1 MYISF
6 IFLLSVII
14 SIITIKAVIKI
25 AKIKKLFDDP
35 SENRKIHILKTP
47 NLGGIGI
54 YFSFIFVTSLLIKNA
69 TISYYNSLIAASILI
84 FAIGLKDDL
93 IPISPSKKFIA
104 QILSAIIMA
113 YFGDIRITSFYGIL
127 GLYELSYPLSIIFTI
142 IISVFIY
149 NALNLIDGIDGLAGG
164 IGILSSLT
172 FSFLFYKLNSFNDV
186 FISIAFAGSL
196 IGFMFF
202 NIPNAKT
209 FMGDSGSLIIGFVLS
224 IFSIRFCELNEI
236 NGSGYK
242 SAAALSFSILIL
254 PLFDTLR
261 VFILRIISGNSPFIA
276 DSNHIHHR
284 LIKMGFNHL
293 QVTSIL
299 LSINIF
305 LIYIAISFQ
314 SIGNLQ
320 LFITLFLTMLLINL
334 FLWNLSKI

>member
-1 MYISF
+1 
-6 IFLLSVII
+6 
-14 SIITIKAVIKI
+14 
-25 AKIKKLFDDP
+25 
-35 SENRKIHILKTP
+35 
-47 NLGGIGI
+47 
-54 YFSFIFVTSLLIKNA
+54 
-69 TISYYNSLIAASILI
+69 
-84 FAIGLKDDL
+84 
-93 IPISPSKKFIA
+93 
-104 QILSAIIMA
+104 
-113 YFGDIRITSFYGIL
+113 
-127 GLYELSYPLSIIFTI
+127 
-142 IISVFIY
+142 
-149 NALNLIDGIDGLAGG
+149 
-164 IGILSSLT
+164 
-172 FSFLFYKLNSFNDV
+172 
-186 FISIAFAGSL
+186 
-196 IGFMFF
+196 
-202 NIPNAKT
+202 
-209 FMGDSGSLIIGFVLS
+209 MGDSGSLIIGFVLS